1 MARSISSGLQTQIA
15 NDANKIAFLLEFNFS
30 TPLRATNYYT
40 DVTYDSNSYE
50 AGGDFISLETA
61 TENGEAKIQE
71 LSVTM
76 QNITSDVRDL
86 IEDGNYTNVVCN
98 IYIAFFDSNEALV
111 DATTYFSGFIKSATI
126 KETNNASHITLGIA
140 NHWSNWNLKKG
151 RHFTDES
158 QQNVYSGDVG
168 FEYADQTKED
178 IRWGAD

>member
-30 TPLRATNYYT
+30 TPFRVTNHYS
-40 DVTYDSNSYE
+40 DITYDSNSYE
-50 AGGDFISLETA
+50 AGGEYVSIDASTET
-61 TENGEAKIQE
+61 GEAKSEQINIV
-71 LSVTM
+71 LSNV
-76 QNITSDVRDL
+76 TSDIRNL
-86 IEDGNYTNVVCN
+86 IEDGDYTNVTCN
-98 IYIAFFDSNEALV
+98 IYIAFFDSNESLV
-111 DATTYFSGFIKSATI
+111 DATTYFSGFISSVSI
-126 KETNNASHITLGIA
+126 QETRNMSNLTMQVS
-140 NHWSNWNLKKG
+140 NHWANWNLKKG